1 MEKGHQK
8 GGIPAVKISSPPGVL
23 QIVYYPPALFCARL
37 GSMMLIG
44 GATMWYKCAT
54 YGMERIRCSFAKFI
68 P

>member
-44 GATMWYKCAT
+44 GATMWYKW
-54 YGMERIRCSFAKFI
+54 ERIRCSFAKFI